1 MKTIVIQPPLVQL
14 NTAYPSG
21 AYLVS
26 FFRSLSVESK
36 WFDLSIELFHRIF
49 CAEGLKRL
57 FELTADR
64 ALQLADKALDEGN
77 ETAAENLRRYISQK
91 DAWIEWIDTITS
103 VLADGSPRSS
113 REACHKFVFS
123 PHVPRGMR
131 TERRL
136 SQLDRMPSTDDA
148 RFLASME
155 LADLADYITA
165 VFDSGFSLVRYGESV
180 TISEAAFD
188 SIEKGADAPV
198 LKEFYAPLLKEKFG
212 PQSSVYEKIRN
223 SEEKC
228 LVCISV
234 PFAGTFAA
242 ALHTGRFFKDTFGDK
257 VFVFFG
263 GGFVNTELRDC
274 REKALLRYT
283 DAICYDRGYGSY
295 KAFIDEGFCSRDYD
309 KTPLYKIRIFAKEK
323 DGTTSV
329 IDPVE
334 HDTKAE
340 QYENE
345 MTASVMPDFSDI
357 NTSNYPRMIDDVNP
371 MQRMW
376 SDGTWL
382 KAYMAHGCYWHKCA
396 FCDVNLDYVS
406 GYRMTCTD
414 RLFDSLNTQAQKH
427 GVYGIHFVDEAMP
440 PVSMKRFAHLNAAQ
454 GNSLSWWGNV
464 RFEKVYNRDTADFLS
479 FGGLTGVSGGIEIA
493 TGKGLDHIHKG
504 TDIDSIVGACCAF
517 KEAGILVHAYMIYG
531 YWQESDQDT
540 IDSMETLRQFFEAGL
555 LDSCFWHKFTLT
567 RHSRIYSEYKQGL
580 YPELKVIE
588 DKSAGIF
595 ARNGLHFRG
604 EKNSEKFRG
613 ALNFALESWMH
624 GEGLEKR
631 VNKWFDF
638 ATPKPTVPLD
648 YIKKA
653 IERYEQKRDAAYNAP
668 LNPQKNFWLGGT
680 ITPCCHNRYLE
691 WYYMGEPF
699 RIECTALKGF
709 GTVQKLN
716 GLLCSLSPRN
726 KNDESVKELQE
737 AIKNP
742 AAKRLMQSLRGRG
755 LVQI

>member
-1 MKTIVIQPPLVQL
+1 MKTLVIQPPLVQL

-283 DAICYDRGYGSY
+283 DAICYDRGYGFY
-295 KAFIDEGFCSRDYD
+295 
-309 KTPLYKIRIFAKEK
+309 
-323 DGTTSV
+323 
-329 IDPVE
+329 
-334 HDTKAE
+334 
-340 QYENE
+340 
-345 MTASVMPDFSDI
+345 
-357 NTSNYPRMIDDVNP
+357 
-371 MQRMW
+371 
-376 SDGTWL
+376 
-382 KAYMAHGCYWHKCA
+382 
-396 FCDVNLDYVS
+396 
-406 GYRMTCTD
+406 
-414 RLFDSLNTQAQKH
+414 
-427 GVYGIHFVDEAMP
+427 
-440 PVSMKRFAHLNAAQ
+440 
-454 GNSLSWWGNV
+454 
-464 RFEKVYNRDTADFLS
+464 
-479 FGGLTGVSGGIEIA
+479 
-493 TGKGLDHIHKG
+493 
-504 TDIDSIVGACCAF
+504 
-517 KEAGILVHAYMIYG
+517 
-531 YWQESDQDT
+531 
-540 IDSMETLRQFFEAGL
+540 
-555 LDSCFWHKFTLT
+555 
-567 RHSRIYSEYKQGL
+567 
-580 YPELKVIE
+580 
-588 DKSAGIF
+588 
-595 ARNGLHFRG
+595 
-604 EKNSEKFRG
+604 
-613 ALNFALESWMH
+613 
-624 GEGLEKR
+624 
-631 VNKWFDF
+631 
-638 ATPKPTVPLD
+638 
-648 YIKKA
+648 
-653 IERYEQKRDAAYNAP
+653 
-668 LNPQKNFWLGGT
+668 
-680 ITPCCHNRYLE
+680 
-691 WYYMGEPF
+691 
-699 RIECTALKGF
+699 
-709 GTVQKLN
+709 
-716 GLLCSLSPRN
+716 
-726 KNDESVKELQE
+726 
-737 AIKNP
+737 
-742 AAKRLMQSLRGRG
+742 
-755 LVQI
+755 